1 MLLWDYSYLVIPA
14 LILALYA
21 QFKVKST
28 YRRYAA
34 VAASSRLTGAEVARQ
49 LLISG
54 GAADVRIEKIAG
66 ALTDHYDPRKKALRL
81 SSAVYDDSSLAA
93 LGIAAHESGHALQH
107 HDHYAPLQLR
117 SAIYPISSLGS
128 TLAFPLFL
136 IGIIFRTSG
145 LGILTDIG
153 LLVYTGA
160 VFFTVLTLPVEFN
173 ASRRAVALLGERGFL
188 SQGELVGARR
198 VLSAA
203 ALTYVA
209 STAMAAVQLLQL
221 FLIRQSRD

>member
-1 MLLWDYSYLVIPA
+1 MFLDYSYLVIPA

-34 VAASSRLTGAEVARQ
+34 IAASSRLTGAEVARQ
-49 LLISG
+49 LMISG
-54 GAADVRIEKIAG
+54 GASDVKIEKIAG
-66 ALTDHYDPRKKALRL
+66 ALTDHYDPRKKTLRL
-81 SSAVYDDSSLAA
+81 SSDVHDSNSLAA

-117 SAIYPISSLGS
+117 SAIYPVSSLGS

-145 LGILTDIG
+145 LSILMDIG
-153 LLVYTGA
+153 LLVFAGA

-173 ASRRAVALLGERGFL
+173 ASRRAVTLLGERGFL
-188 SQGELVGARR
+188 SQGELQGARR

-209 STAMAAVQLLQL
+209 ATAMAAVQLLQL